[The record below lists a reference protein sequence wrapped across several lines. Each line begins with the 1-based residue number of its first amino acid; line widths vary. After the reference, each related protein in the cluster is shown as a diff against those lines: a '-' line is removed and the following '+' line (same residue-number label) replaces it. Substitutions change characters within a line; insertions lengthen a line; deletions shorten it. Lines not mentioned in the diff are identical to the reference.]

1 MKLDDLDDRL
11 VPRLAAKL
19 RGLLDGVGA
28 ARRDARRRWET
39 LSDGPLQRLD
49 DRFASSGPLALM
61 RELPQL
67 ALLLLAVLF
76 VTGSGVALA
85 RSGAPQPMD
94 AAQRQVD
101 APDPTALGA
110 PIGTVISEY
119 VAENRARAASLSQR
133 TPDQE
138 YDALVSFRTYLT
150 PERVRI
156 TLGDLDVKKVVV
168 RAKLPADQE
177 SAEVLPIPVVNLVQD
192 VRTFAAALAKRKL
205 VDAKELTGLASSI
218 TGTSKDE
225 LEFKAFYKA
234 SAAAAQ
240 REAAVYRG
248 SCVCVIGALV
258 RGTARDLAELQAV
271 ATVRAVQVG
280 GRGPA
285 DDVELTPLL
294 PEQLSVVSK
303 LATPP
308 RG

>member
-11 VPRLAAKL
+11 VPRLAATL
-19 RGLLDGVGA
+19 RRGLDGIGA
-28 ARRDARRRWET
+28 SRRAVRRRWDA
-39 LSDGPLQRLD
+39 LSDGPLKRLD
-49 DRFASSGPLALM
+49 DRYASSGPLALM

-67 ALLLLAVLF
+67 ALLVLAVLF

-85 RSGAPQPMD
+85 RSGSPQPRD

-101 APDPTALGA
+101 SPDPTSLGA
-110 PIGTVISEY
+110 PVGTVISEY
-119 VAENRARAASLSQR
+119 VAESRARAATLSER

-177 SAEVLPIPVVNLVQD
+177 TAEVLPIPVVNLVQD
-192 VRTFAAALAKRKL
+192 VRTFSAALAKRKL
-205 VDAKELTGLASSI
+205 VDAKELTGLAASI
-218 TGTSKDE
+218 TGTSRE
-225 LEFKAFYKA
+225 EREFKAFYRA

-248 SCVCVIGALV
+248 SCTCVIGALV
-258 RGTARDLAELQAV
+258 RGTASELAQLQAV
-271 ATVRAVQVG
+271 AVVRAVQVG
-280 GRGPA
+280 GRSAA
-285 DDVELTPLL
+285 DDLELTPLL

-303 LATPP
+303 LATPK
-308 RG
+308 G